1 MRHFNYGVTYVM
13 MPDRAMVRRPFS
25 TLTIAKKGFLL
36 VALPLVAQI
45 VFGVALLA
53 ASRKAVE
60 AHARELHSQ
69 HVLTETY
76 AIKTALLIAQ
86 GSLRGYVL
94 TRNADFLTDCR
105 VAERD
110 VPTAIARLSRLVA
123 DNALQ
128 SGRVREMA
136 KSAAAVLDF
145 QNVNANLVLGG
156 RRDAAVSLVGTQ
168 AGKRLMERFLVPADA
183 FLATEQRLAE
193 ARHAQASASNRMAI
207 TVVAIGF
214 ALNILLASGLALS
227 FTAGINRRLG
237 VLTENAQRLA
247 AGRQLLPPLSPGD
260 EIAGVDGVFREMA
273 ASLTKATE
281 DLQHANGE
289 MEAFSYS
296 VSHDLR
302 SPLRAIEG
310 FSRILVEEYGGTLD
324 AEGIRILGVIRRNTV
339 TMAQLIDDLLTFSR
353 LSRQQIARVEVDM
366 RELAARTF
374 AEVAGSDE
382 HRKIEFVLDD
392 IPPAKGDL
400 PMLRQVLT
408 NLLSNAVKFSQ
419 PREQPRIEVGTLKN
433 GEAGYFVR
441 DNGVGFDMKYANKLF
456 GVFQRLHSANDFS
469 GTGVGLA
476 IVERVVHRHGG
487 KVWADSAPGEG
498 ATFFF
503 TLPESGGGNDA

>member
-1 MRHFNYGVTYVM
+1 
-13 MPDRAMVRRPFS
+13 
-25 TLTIAKKGFLL
+25 
-36 VALPLVAQI
+36 LVAQI

-53 ASRKAVE
+53 VSRKAVE
-60 AHARELHSQ
+60 AHAWELHSQ
-69 HVLTETY
+69 HVLTDTY
-76 AIKTALLIAQ
+76 AIKTSLLIAQ
-86 GSLRGYVL
+86 GSLRAYVL
-94 TRNADFLTDCR
+94 TQNPDFLADCR
-105 VAERD
+105 LAERN
-110 VPTAIARLSRLVA
+110 VPEAIAGLSGLVA
-123 DNALQ
+123 DNPLQ
-128 SGRVREMA
+128 AGRVRAMA
-136 KSAAAVLDF
+136 KSAGEVLNF
-145 QNVNANLVLGG
+145 QDVNANLVRSG

-168 AGKRLMERFLVPADA
+168 TGKRLMERFLVPADA
-183 FLATEQRLAE
+183 FLADEQHLAE
-193 ARHAQASASNRMAI
+193 ARHAVASASNRTAI
-207 TVVAIGF
+207 TVVSIGF
-214 ALNILLASGLALS
+214 ALNILLAGGLALS
-227 FTAGINRRLG
+227 FTAGINRRLR

-281 DLQHANGE
+281 DLQHANRE

-310 FSRILVEEYGGTLD
+310 FSRILVEEYGETLD

-339 TMAQLIDDLLTFSR
+339 TMAQLIDDLLAFSR

-374 AEVAGSDE
+374 AEVAGE

-400 PMLRQVLT
+400 AMLRQALT

-419 PREQPRIEVGTLKN
+419 PREQARIEVGTLKN
-433 GEAGYFVR
+433 GETAYFVR
-441 DNGVGFDMKYANKLF
+441 DNGVGFDMRYAQKLF

-487 KVWADSAPGEG
+487 KVWADSTPGEG

-503 TLPESGGGNDA
+503 TLPESGGGNDE